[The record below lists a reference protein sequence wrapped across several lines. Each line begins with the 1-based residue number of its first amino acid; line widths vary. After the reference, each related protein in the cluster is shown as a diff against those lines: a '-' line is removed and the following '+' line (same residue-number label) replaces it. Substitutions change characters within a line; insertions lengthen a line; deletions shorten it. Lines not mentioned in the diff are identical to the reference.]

1 MVIKELSKTYTSK
14 KKIKTHALNTISL
27 ELDSKGLVILS
38 GKSGSG
44 KSTLINILSG
54 LDTSYEGNVIY
65 KGQNLKELSKKEL
78 NAYRNSEIGYI
89 FQDFCLLENKTI
101 YENLALSLEI
111 HGSKDDELIHSILN
125 QFDLLDHIH
134 KYPNELSGGEQQR
147 VSIAR
152 AILKNPNIL
161 IADEPTSSLDE
172 ENAKIVLNLL
182 KEISK
187 TKLVIVVTHNLT
199 LAKDYADR
207 IIVLEKGVLLSDTND
222 TTSIEDTTEEN
233 YIPSSKLTHLSFK
246 FMITSILKNIKS
258 KLSYFLFSTLTLV
271 LSLSLVGV
279 SITLESFNENK
290 VVIQSLQNN
299 KEEFLSLKSDDRDID
314 GFKNK
319 VTDLVKEKFPNQIVE
334 IKSNNTTCEP
344 YFYMSSRFN
353 SIPDIEKEY
362 ILSSGYYSG
371 FIALSKE
378 NKDLLD
384 YKLLYGSFPK
394 ESNEIMIT
402 EYMFRSYQAFGFS
415 YEEITKEIH
424 SFDDLSS
431 IPFYIDNT
439 VYKIVGIL
447 DTRFNYDHY
456 YLQQKKSGNSTIS
469 EEISILNEGIHTAIF
484 VPENFFDA
492 YSLSSVSY
500 TLNQNISISNQSIQI
515 KKDLKDN
522 EVICPSSNIGLC
534 KINFDNN
541 YSKDINIIETCSEDT
556 FYVSEA

>member
-1 MVIKELSKTYTSK
+1 
-14 KKIKTHALNTISL
+14 
-27 ELDSKGLVILS
+27 
-38 GKSGSG
+38 
-44 KSTLINILSG
+44 
-54 LDTSYEGNVIY
+54 
-65 KGQNLKELSKKEL
+65 
-78 NAYRNSEIGYI
+78 
-89 FQDFCLLENKTI
+89 
-101 YENLALSLEI
+101 
-111 HGSKDDELIHSILN
+111 
-125 QFDLLDHIH
+125 
-134 KYPNELSGGEQQR
+134 
-147 VSIAR
+147 
-152 AILKNPNIL
+152 
-161 IADEPTSSLDE
+161 
-172 ENAKIVLNLL
+172 
-182 KEISK
+182 
-187 TKLVIVVTHNLT
+187 
-199 LAKDYADR
+199 
-207 IIVLEKGVLLSDTND
+207 
-222 TTSIEDTTEEN
+222 
-233 YIPSSKLTHLSFK
+233 
-246 FMITSILKNIKS
+246 MITSILKNIKS

-314 GFKNK
+314 GFKNE

-353 SIPDIEKEY
+353 SIPDMEKEY

-384 YKLLYGSFPK
+384 YNLLYGSFPK
-394 ESNEIMIT
+394 ENNEIMIT

-424 SFDDLSS
+424 SFDDLTS

-439 VYKIVGIL
+439 AYKIVGIL

-456 YLQQKKSGNSTIS
+456 YSQQKKSGNSTIS

-484 VPENFFDA
+484 VPEKFFYV

-500 TLNQNISISNQSIQI
+500 TINQNISISNQNIQI
-515 KKDLKDN
+515 KNDLKDN

-541 YSKDINIIETCSEDT
+541 YSTDINIIETCSEDT
-556 FYVSEA
+556 FYVSEAFYHKLEKELNINFSTHILLHLSNDMNKNLNNIQILKGRNLRIENQYTIMLAAISDTYTFIASLLKYISIFLLAFSIILSVKFSFDSIHNKKKEIAIYKALGVGYRDISVMFYLQSIFIGLISTLIAIPLAVLFAHLVNYIIQEAFMVGLSFSLLSINTLIFLIIFPITFLTITEIYPLYKFNNKLNPIQVLRSK